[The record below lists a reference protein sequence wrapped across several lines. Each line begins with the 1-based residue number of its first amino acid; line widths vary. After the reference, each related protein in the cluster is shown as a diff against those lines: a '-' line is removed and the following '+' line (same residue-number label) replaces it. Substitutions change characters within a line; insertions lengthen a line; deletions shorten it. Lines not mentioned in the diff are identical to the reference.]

1 MRREILF
8 VILVG
13 IVVGMGSSARGES
26 PAVLLE
32 KGIFAEETKGDLDGA
47 ISIYKQIIDDAKAN
61 RRYVAEAQYRL
72 GVCHLK
78 KGDKSRAAACFRA
91 VLSKFPS
98 QDKIVT
104 RARER
109 LGKIAPTTQPRLP
122 KKEAD
127 NSDNRPTVVSTTPV
141 ALADDVDPSLK
152 QISIMFDRQMMVG
165 SWSWVGGG
173 QTFPKT
179 TGGPSYDSQSGTICT
194 LPVKLEPGTVYWV
207 GVNSPQHQNFK
218 SADGVPARPYQI
230 LFATRSADGKP
241 TSLPEDLVRQA
252 YIINLG
258 SSQLATNLMHRDWF
272 QAAYQRTGL
281 FLGALRQGMP
291 AEPYSHTTPEY
302 REAHQGGLER
312 LAELMDLSKAKPVQV
327 YVAMEAA
334 CVVVSPVRATGRD
347 TDMSLGLGMIRVGKK
362 YLVRDIDMLPNEQ
375 AVRQFVDGFHQAYP
389 SGTGGPVEAPPAPT
403 PLPPDM
409 LAQAKE
415 INARGRGPTPATVR
429 PASTRRVGISAT
441 PPAVQRR
448 YVGKTVADFPE
459 KLDLSTP
466 ESAWAAYHRAGGRM
480 NAKALVDVSWVKFD
494 PEKLEKSWKRAGKE
508 DMASY
513 NKAQLDAAIVE
524 VLTYRKSLAR
534 VTSYLKFPEGIG
546 RSPYSLRTF
555 GRIDGQWKNLGE
567 DRVGS
572 VDQGRKSFEK
582 KKEILW
588 RYFQRTKASVGAGPA
603 NKR

>member
-47 ISIYKQIIDDAKAN
+47 ISIYKQIIEDAQAN

-78 KGDKSRAAACFRA
+78 KGDKKRAAACFRT
-91 VLSKFPS
+91 VLSKFPL

-127 NSDNRPTVVSTTPV
+127 NSDRRPTVVSTTPV

-152 QISIMFDRQMMVG
+152 QITVMFDRQMMVG
-165 SWSWVGGG
+165 SWSWMRGGK
-173 QTFPKT
+173 TFPKT
-179 TGGPSYDSQSGTICT
+179 TGGPSYDSQSRTICT
-194 LPVKLEPGTVYWV
+194 LPVRLAPGTVYWV
-207 GVNSPQHQNFK
+207 GINGPK
-218 SADGVPARPYQI
+218 DGFFQTMMDRIPARPYVI
-230 LFATRSADGKP
+230 LFATRTRDGK
-241 TSLPEDLVRQA
+241 
-252 YIINLG
+252 
-258 SSQLATNLMHRDWF
+258 
-272 QAAYQRTGL
+272 
-281 FLGALRQGMP
+281 
-291 AEPYSHTTPEY
+291 
-302 REAHQGGLER
+302 
-312 LAELMDLSKAKPVQV
+312 
-327 YVAMEAA
+327 
-334 CVVVSPVRATGRD
+334 
-347 TDMSLGLGMIRVGKK
+347 
-362 YLVRDIDMLPNEQ
+362 
-375 AVRQFVDGFHQAYP
+375 
-389 SGTGGPVEAPPAPT
+389 PT

-415 INARGRGPTPATVR
+415 INARGREPTPATGR

-459 KLDLSTP
+459 RLDLSIP

-494 PEKLEKSWKRAGKE
+494 PKKLEKSWKRAGKE

-513 NKAQLDAAIVE
+513 NKAQLEAAIVE

-534 VTSYLKFPEGIG
+534 VTSYLKFPQGVG
-546 RSPYSLRTF
+546 RRPYSLRTF

-572 VDQGRKSFEK
+572 VDEGRKSFEK